1 MADDPARTAVLSHL
15 VYLDVDDEITSAAAR
30 IRATDAEQV
39 ALVLPYGSRLA
50 TSRINFR
57 LLAREAMERGKR
69 LAIVGGDASA
79 RALAAAAG
87 LPVHASVAA
96 YEAARSGAPAAGAS
110 ANGHDA
116 PDHVAGAVGGV
127 ATASATVP
135 TAQLALPELADEDDV
150 ATRVI
155 ATPRRSSPRVPL
167 VGPARPPVSPRVA
180 VATAIGVVVALL
192 VLGLLAVQLLPA
204 ATIVLHPRSK
214 DVGPVPL
221 TVIARADVLQP
232 DATNLAIPARRFTFP
247 LEASDTFTATG
258 TKPVDTKA
266 TGNVT
271 FTNYDTSSA
280 NRIPAG
286 SIVSTKDG
294 IDFATL
300 DDVTVPAAPIFFSSR
315 ASVGVQAVKAGP
327 TGNVEAG
334 TITVVPRTENKHL
347 LDVSNDDPTGGGAHE
362 DRTVVSS
369 TDISK
374 AQATLQDA
382 LREQLDSQL
391 SSAAGVP
398 SGIRL
403 FPETAAVGTATPS
416 VDTSTLA
423 GTETAQFELGAT
435 AEGSVLGVDSSP
447 IQGIAEGRIGSRVE
461 DGFTLQTG
469 STTVQLGDPT
479 VLGDAISFP
488 VVVRATEVRTVDQ
501 ASLLAQVR
509 GLALAQARSRLEPYG
524 TVSIS
529 VWPDWVT
536 AVPTNAERIDFSIG
550 EPQPAPSPTP

>member
-1 MADDPARTAVLSHL
+1 MPDDPARPAVLSNL

-39 ALVLPYGSRLA
+39 TLVVPYGSRLA

-57 LLAREAMERGKR
+57 LLAREAGERGKR
-69 LAIVGGDASA
+69 LEIVGGDASA

-96 YEAARSGAPAAGAS
+96 HEAARSGAVAAGPS
-110 ANGHDA
+110 ANGHDGPDAAA
-116 PDHVAGAVGGV
+116 PGAGAAAGAVA
-127 ATASATVP
+127 AT
-135 TAQLALPELADEDDV
+135 QLSLPELAGEDET

-155 ATPRRSSPRVPL
+155 GSPRRSSPRVPL
-167 VGPARPPVSPRVA
+167 VGPARPPVRPRVA
-180 VATAIGVVVALL
+180 IATAVGTVVGLL

-204 ATIVLHPRSK
+204 ATIVLHPRAQA
-214 DVGPVPL
+214 VGPVSL
-221 TVIARADVLQP
+221 TILARADVLQP
-232 DATNLAIPARRFTFP
+232 DGTNLVIPARRFTFP
-247 LEASDTFTATG
+247 LEASDTFPATG

-286 SIVSTKDG
+286 SIVSTRDG

-327 TGNVEAG
+327 TGNVQAG
-334 TITVVPRTENKHL
+334 AITVVPRTENKHL

-362 DRTVVSS
+362 DRTVVSAS
-369 TDISK
+369 DVTR
-374 AQATLQDA
+374 AQAALQDA
-382 LREQLDSQL
+382 LRGQLETQVDG
-391 SSAAGVP
+391 AAGVP
-398 SGIRL
+398 TGIRL
-403 FPETAAVGTATPS
+403 FAGTAAVGTATPS
-416 VDTSTLA
+416 VDTSTLV
-423 GTETAQFELGAT
+423 GTEATQFELGMT

-447 IQGIAEGRIGSRVE
+447 IQGIAEDRIRAKVE
-461 DGFTLQTG
+461 SGWELASG
-469 STTVQLGDPT
+469 STAVQVGDPT
-479 VLGDAISFP
+479 VLGDAVSFP
-488 VVVRATEVRTVDQ
+488 VVVRATEVRNVDE
-501 ASLLAQVR
+501 ASLRGQVR

-524 TVSIS
+524 NVSIS

-536 AVPTNAERIDFSIG
+536 TIPTNDDRIDFSIG
-550 EPQPAPSPTP
+550 EPQPAPTPAP